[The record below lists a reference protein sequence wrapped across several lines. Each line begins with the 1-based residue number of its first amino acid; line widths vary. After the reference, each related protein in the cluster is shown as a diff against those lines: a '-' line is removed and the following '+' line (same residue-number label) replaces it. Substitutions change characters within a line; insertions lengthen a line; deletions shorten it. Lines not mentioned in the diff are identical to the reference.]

1 MRKEH
6 NAQLVMGI
14 SASLEPPLPSAPL
27 AAVKE
32 PQTTG
37 KDLWLYK

>member
-1 MRKEH
+1 MKKEH

-14 SASLEPPLPSAPL
+14 SASLEPLLPSAQH
-27 AAVKE
+27 AEGKE

>member
-14 SASLEPPLPSAPL
+14 SASLEPPLPSAPH

-32 PQTTG
+32 LQTTG